1 MNNAV
6 ARAGGHV
13 TLIFS
18 IQDDSENPDAQG
30 SRGAG
35 FCLRQGAEVSVNI
48 NLPSGGEHPDDEP
61 LVDIAVFDYD
71 GSVAPIECLE
81 PYQVLLEEL
90 QSSGQFSVSGHDI
103 ELKVMLELPRSQGF
117 GMSAAGLLAA
127 ARALIG
133 ATGIADAEEE
143 GGIGGVASDADNPPT
158 EYDLA
163 SLVAHRTE
171 RRLSSGLGDVLAL
184 SAGGIELRL
193 EPGAPGEYGRV
204 VGFDAA
210 LSPILVWGEVGK
222 HTGDYIDDA
231 AWKVR
236 ISAAGEDA
244 VSRLRQGKWDQNKWP
259 ELLHESAN
267 FAEISGLHGEET
279 RQRLLNK
286 VEEVLTLS
294 GQSEGHVA
302 RLCMLGTSVAI
313 LPLSLEMSPSESDVR
328 CITTQL
334 DALGLNYLRTTI

>member
-1 MNNAV
+1 MTKVV

-18 IQDDSENPDAQG
+18 IHDDDTNLDAQG

-35 FCLRQGAEVSVNI
+35 FCLRQGAEVSATI
-48 NLPSGGEHPDDEP
+48 DLPLGGERLDEP

-71 GSVAPIECLE
+71 GSIAPIECFE
-81 PYQVLLEEL
+81 PYLVLLEEL
-90 QSSGQFSVSGHDI
+90 QSSGRFSVSGHNI

-127 ARALIG
+127 AQALIG
-133 ATGIADAEEE
+133 AAEKYEPVSGDGLANTAE
-143 GGIGGVASDADNPPT
+143 NPPT
-158 EYDLA
+158 EFDLA
-163 SLVAHRTE
+163 NLVAHRTE

-231 AWKVR
+231 GWKVR

-244 VSRLRQGKWDQNKWP
+244 VSRLRQGEWNQNKWP
-259 ELLHESAN
+259 ELLHESAI
-267 FAEISGLHGEET
+267 FAEISGLHGEDT

-286 VEEVLTLS
+286 VEEVIVLS
-294 GQSEGHVA
+294 GQSEGYVA

-334 DALGLNYLRTTI
+334 DALGLNYLRTNI

>member
-1 MNNAV
+1 MTKAV

-18 IQDDSENPDAQG
+18 IHDDDENLDAQG

-35 FCLRQGAEVSVNI
+35 FCLRQGAEASATI
-48 NLPSGGEHPDDEP
+48 ELPSGGERLDDEP

-81 PYQVLLEEL
+81 PYLVLLEEL
-90 QSSGQFSVSGHDI
+90 QSSGQFSVSGHNI
-103 ELKVMLELPRSQGF
+103 ELNVMLELPRSQGF

-127 ARALIG
+127 ARALIR
-133 ATGIADAEEE
+133 AAEKYKPVE
-143 GGIGGVASDADNPPT
+143 GEGVASTADNPPT
-158 EYDLA
+158 EFDLA

-171 RRLSSGLGDVLAL
+171 RRLSSGLGDILAL

-204 VGFDAA
+204 VGFGAV
-210 LSPILVWGEVGK
+210 LSPILVWGKAGI

-231 AWKVR
+231 TWKVR
-236 ISAAGEDA
+236 ISTAGEDA
-244 VSRLRQGKWDQNKWP
+244 VSRLRQGEWNQNKWP

-267 FAEISGLHGEET
+267 FAEISGLRGEEN

-294 GQSEGHVA
+294 GQSEGYVA

-313 LPLSLEMSPSESDVR
+313 LPLSLEMSSSESDAR

-334 DALGLNYLRTTI
+334 DALGLNYLRTNI